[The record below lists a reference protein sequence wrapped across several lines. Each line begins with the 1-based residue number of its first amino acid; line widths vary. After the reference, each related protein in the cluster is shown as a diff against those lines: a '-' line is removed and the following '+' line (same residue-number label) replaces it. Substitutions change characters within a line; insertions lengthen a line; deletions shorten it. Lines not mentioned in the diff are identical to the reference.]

1 MMLAEGTTR
10 VDVVDDDNRAV
21 GSVHMES
28 ITRLIAP
35 HETHTRPRGV
45 RAAGGR
51 GSVNLFIAAGGPVI
65 PTFGH
70 ASKCI
75 IENKQFC
82 ATWFFDNFSSRFE
95 PRLIEHIEL
104 TAIAVGIGMVI
115 AFSAAILAYKLN
127 WFEGPF
133 TLVSAF
139 LYTIPSL
146 ALFELLVPITGIN
159 RTTAEIGLVSY
170 TLLILFRNALTGL
183 RGVPQSALEAARAMG
198 FTSRQQLLRVE
209 LPLAMPAIMAGI
221 RIATVTTI
229 SLTTVAA
236 YIGVGGLGA
245 PIFDAIQT
253 GFKTEF
259 LAAGALAVLLAIVA
273 DLLLVL
279 LQRLITPWSRRRV
292 QVV

>member
-1 MMLAEGTTR
+1 
-10 VDVVDDDNRAV
+10 
-21 GSVHMES
+21 
-28 ITRLIAP
+28 
-35 HETHTRPRGV
+35 
-45 RAAGGR
+45 
-51 GSVNLFIAAGGPVI
+51 VNLVLAAGGPVI

-70 ASKCI
+70 ASNCI
-75 IENKQFC
+75 VENKQFC
-82 ATWFFDNFSSRFE
+82 ASWFVDNFSSRFE

-104 TAIAVGIGMVI
+104 TAIAVGVGMVI
-115 AFSAAILAYKLN
+115 AFTAAIIAYKQN

-139 LYTIPSL
+139 LYTVPSL

-159 RTTAEIGLVSY
+159 RFTAEIGLVSY

-183 RGVPQSALEAARAMG
+183 RGIPQSALEAAHAMG
-198 FTSRQQLLRVE
+198 FSSRQSLLRVE
-209 LPLAMPAIMAGI
+209 LPLALPAIMAGI

-236 YIGVGGLGA
+236 YIGAGGLGA

-259 LAAGALAVLLAIVA
+259 VAAGALAVILAIVA
-273 DLLLVL
+273 DLLLVAIE
-279 LQRLITPWSRRRV
+279 RLITPWSRRRLRTV
-292 QVV
+292 